1 MKIIKVIASVLLAVV
16 SGFITTYILAYTN
29 LDYAGEFVAI
39 PHFIPDEDLSFKIG
53 LALIILIYLIIF
65 SHLARNKFFAFA
77 ISMLGM
83 VLAVFKY
90 KSVSAEFLPINMAF
104 VPALLEFAKLAC
116 LLMAIGI
123 IVQWVV
129 DGGLTAVKFV
139 NKSKG

>member
-16 SGFITTYILAYTN
+16 SGFITTYILSYTN
-29 LDYAGEFVAI
+29 LDNTGEFVAI

-53 LALIILIYLIIF
+53 LGLLILVYLLIF
-65 SHLARNKFFAFA
+65 SHLARNKFFAFG
-77 ISMLGM
+77 ISFVGM
-83 VLAVFKY
+83 ILSVLKY
-90 KSVSAEFLPINMAF
+90 KSVSAEFLPSNMAF
-104 VPALLEFAKLAC
+104 VPSLLEFAQVMC
-116 LLMAIGI
+116 LFMAIGI